1 MTDKLLFF
9 RTLIIAVMVCLLAWD
24 AILVLT
30 GQELI
35 VPPQNLLLTCLL
47 LWILSLFFPQNS
59 DDDWAGQL

>member
-1 MTDKLLFF
+1 MTDKLLLF

-24 AILVLT
+24 AILALN

-35 VPPQNLLLTCLL
+35 VPPQNLLLACLL

>member
-1 MTDKLLFF
+1 MTDKLLLF

-59 DDDWAGQL
+59 DDDRAGQL

>member
-1 MTDKLLFF
+1 MTDKLLLF

>member
-1 MTDKLLFF
+1 MTDKLLLF
-9 RTLIIAVMVCLLAWD
+9 RTLIIAVMVCLLTWD